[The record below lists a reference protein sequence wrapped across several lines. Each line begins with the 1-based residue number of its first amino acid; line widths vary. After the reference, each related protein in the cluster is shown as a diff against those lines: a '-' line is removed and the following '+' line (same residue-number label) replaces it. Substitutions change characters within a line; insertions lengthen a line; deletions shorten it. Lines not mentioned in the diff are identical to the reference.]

1 MNKIE
6 QWNGHSIRFVEHN
19 GEWWAVLADI
29 AKALELEQRFI
40 KRRLAD
46 DVFSKHPITDS
57 LGRQQ
62 EMLIVNEFGI
72 YETIFSS
79 RKPEAKA
86 FKVWVFEIIKQLRQQ
101 SGLEGFQAFRMLDK
115 QHQKNAMT
123 LLSNGLQEV
132 NKEAKPKDMMKAN
145 TIANKAISNKYGYPK
160 MVKKSE
166 MTKPMLRDREQ
177 VLDETVELML
187 VKERY
192 GLNFSVANTIYN
204 KTNKKRLE
212 ERTQTRMK
220 LKKY

>member
-1 MNKIE
+1 MEKLE

-29 AKALELEQRFI
+29 AKALELKPKYVKE
-40 KRRLAD
+40 RLSD
-46 DVFSKHPITDS
+46 EVVLTDHVLDG
-57 LGRQQ
+57 LGRKQ

-86 FKVWVFEIIKQLRQQ
+86 FKVWVFEIIKQLRKQ

-123 LLSNGLQEV
+123 LLSNGFQEV

-160 MVKKSE
+160 MVKKSK
-166 MTKPMLRDREQ
+166 MTEPMLRDREQ

-192 GLNFSVANTIYN
+192 GLNFSVADTIYS
-204 KTNKKRLE
+204 KIS
-212 ERTQTRMK
+212 
-220 LKKY
+220 

>member
-1 MNKIE
+1 MEKIE

-29 AKALELEQRFI
+29 AKALDLKPKYVKE
-40 KRRLAD
+40 RLGD
-46 DVFSKHPITDS
+46 EVVLTDHVLDS

-79 RKPEAKA
+79 RKTEAKA

-123 LLSNGLQEV
+123 LLSNGFQEV

-166 MTKPMLRDREQ
+166 MTEPMLRDREQ

-204 KTNKKRLE
+204 KTC
-212 ERTQTRMK
+212 
-220 LKKY
+220 

>member
-1 MNKIE
+1 MEKIE
-6 QWNGHSIRFVEHN
+6 QWNGRSIRFVEHN

-29 AKALELEQRFI
+29 AKALELKPKYVKE
-40 KRRLAD
+40 RLSD
-46 DVFSKHPITDS
+46 EVVLTDHVLDS
-57 LGRQQ
+57 LGRKQ

-123 LLSNGLQEV
+123 LLSNGFQEV

-166 MTKPMLRDREQ
+166 MTETMLRDREQ

-192 GLNFSVANTIYN
+192 GLNFSIADTIYS
-204 KTNKKRLE
+204 KTS
-212 ERTQTRMK
+212 
-220 LKKY
+220 

>member
-1 MNKIE
+1 MEKLE

-40 KRRLAD
+40 KRRLED

-101 SGLEGFQAFRMLDK
+101 TGLEGFQAFRMLDK

-123 LLSNGLQEV
+123 LLSNGFQEV
-132 NKEAKPKDMMKAN
+132 NKEAKPKDMIKAN

-166 MTKPMLRDREQ
+166 MTEPMLRDREQ

-192 GLNFSVANTIYN
+192 GLNFSVANTIYG
-204 KTNKKRLE
+204 KTC
-212 ERTQTRMK
+212 
-220 LKKY
+220 

>member
-1 MNKIE
+1 MEKIE

-19 GEWWAVLADI
+19 REWWAVLADI

-40 KRRLAD
+40 KRRLED
-46 DVFSKHPITDS
+46 DVFSKHPITDN
-57 LGRQQ
+57 LGRKQ

-123 LLSNGLQEV
+123 LLSNGFQEV

-166 MTKPMLRDREQ
+166 MTEPMLRDREQ

-204 KTNKKRLE
+204 KTC
-212 ERTQTRMK
+212 
-220 LKKY
+220 

>member
-1 MNKIE
+1 MEKLE

-40 KRRLAD
+40 KRRLED
-46 DVFSKHPITDS
+46 DVFSKHPITDN
-57 LGRQQ
+57 LGREQ

-86 FKVWVFEIIKQLRQQ
+86 FKVWVFEIIRQLRQQ
-101 SGLEGFQAFRMLDK
+101 SGLESFQAFRMLDK
-115 QHQKNAMT
+115 QHQKNAMI
-123 LLSNGLQEV
+123 LLSNGFQEV

-166 MTKPMLRDREQ
+166 MTEPMLRDREQ
-177 VLDETVELML
+177 VLDATVELML

-192 GLNFSVANTIYN
+192 GLNISVADTIYN
-204 KTNKKRLE
+204 KTC
-212 ERTQTRMK
+212 
-220 LKKY
+220 

>member
-1 MNKIE
+1 MEKIE

-40 KRRLAD
+40 KRRLED
-46 DVFSKHPITDS
+46 DVFSKHLILDS
-57 LGRQQ
+57 LGRKQ

-101 SGLEGFQAFRMLDK
+101 TGLEGFQAFRMLDK

-123 LLSNGLQEV
+123 LLSNGLQGV
-132 NKEAKPKDMMKAN
+132 NKEAKPKDMIKAN

-166 MTKPMLRDREQ
+166 MTEPMLRDREQ

-192 GLNFSVANTIYN
+192 GLNFSVANTIYG
-204 KTNKKRLE
+204 KTC
-212 ERTQTRMK
+212 
-220 LKKY
+220 

>member
-1 MNKIE
+1 MLNRRTYREKIQ

-40 KRRLAD
+40 KRRLED
-46 DVFSKHPITDS
+46 DVFSKHPITDN

-123 LLSNGLQEV
+123 LLSNGLQEA
-132 NKEAKPKDMMKAN
+132 NKEAKPKDMIKAN

-160 MVKKSE
+160 MVKKAE
-166 MTKPMLRDREQ
+166 MTEPMLRDREQ
-177 VLDETVELML
+177 ALDETVELML
-187 VKERY
+187 IKERY
-192 GLNFSVANTIYN
+192 GLNISVADTIYS
-204 KTNKKRLE
+204 KTS
-212 ERTQTRMK
+212 
-220 LKKY
+220 

>member
-1 MNKIE
+1 MEKIE

-29 AKALELEQRFI
+29 AKALELKPKYVKE
-40 KRRLAD
+40 RLSD
-46 DVFSKHPITDS
+46 EVVLTDHVLDS
-57 LGRQQ
+57 LGRKQ

-86 FKVWVFEIIKQLRQQ
+86 FKVWVFEIIKQLRKQ

-123 LLSNGLQEV
+123 LLSNGFQKV
-132 NKEAKPKDMMKAN
+132 NKEAKPKDMIKAN

-166 MTKPMLRDREQ
+166 MTESMLRDREQ
-177 VLDETVELML
+177 ALDETVELML
-187 VKERY
+187 IKERY
-192 GLNFSVANTIYN
+192 GLNFSVADTIYS
-204 KTNKKRLE
+204 KTS
-212 ERTQTRMK
+212 
-220 LKKY
+220 

>member
-1 MNKIE
+1 MEKLE
-6 QWNGHSIRFVEHN
+6 QWNGHNIRFVEHN

-29 AKALELEQRFI
+29 ARALNLRTDKVKMRLE
-40 KRRLAD
+40 D
-46 DVFSKHPITDS
+46 DHLSRVGIQDN
-57 LGRQQ
+57 LGRKQ

-101 SGLEGFQAFRMLDK
+101 TGLEGFQAFRMLDK

-123 LLSNGLQEV
+123 LLSNGFQEV
-132 NKEAKPKDMMKAN
+132 NKEAKTKDMMKAN

-166 MTKPMLRDREQ
+166 MTEPMLRDREQ

-192 GLNFSVANTIYN
+192 CLNFSVANTIYN
-204 KTNKKRLE
+204 KTC
-212 ERTQTRMK
+212 
-220 LKKY
+220 

>member
-1 MNKIE
+1 MEKLE
-6 QWNGHSIRFVEHN
+6 QWNGHGIRFVEHN

-40 KRRLAD
+40 KRRLED

-79 RKPEAKA
+79 RKPEVKA

-101 SGLEGFQAFRMLDK
+101 TGLEGFQAFRMLDK

-123 LLSNGLQEV
+123 LLSNGFQEV
-132 NKEAKPKDMMKAN
+132 NKEAKPKDMIKAN

-166 MTKPMLRDREQ
+166 MTEPMLRDREQ

-192 GLNFSVANTIYN
+192 GLNFSVANTIYG
-204 KTNKKRLE
+204 KTC
-212 ERTQTRMK
+212 
-220 LKKY
+220 

>member
-1 MNKIE
+1 MEKLE

-40 KRRLAD
+40 KRRLED
-46 DVFSKHPITDS
+46 DVFSKHPITDN
-57 LGRQQ
+57 LGREQ

-86 FKVWVFEIIKQLRQQ
+86 FKVWVFEIIRQLRQQ

-123 LLSNGLQEV
+123 LLSNGFQEV
-132 NKEAKPKDMMKAN
+132 NKEAKPKDMIKAN

-166 MTKPMLRDREQ
+166 MTEPMLRDREQ

-204 KTNKKRLE
+204 KTC
-212 ERTQTRMK
+212 
-220 LKKY
+220 

>member
-1 MNKIE
+1 MEKIE

-29 AKALELEQRFI
+29 AKALDLKPKYVKE
-40 KRRLAD
+40 RLSD
-46 DVFSKHPITDS
+46 EVVLTDHVLDS
-57 LGRQQ
+57 LGRKQ

-123 LLSNGLQEV
+123 LLSNGFQEV

-166 MTKPMLRDREQ
+166 MTEPMLRDREQ

-204 KTNKKRLE
+204 KTC
-212 ERTQTRMK
+212 
-220 LKKY
+220 

>member
-1 MNKIE
+1 MEKIE

-29 AKALELEQRFI
+29 AKALDLKPKYVKE
-40 KRRLAD
+40 RLGD
-46 DVFSKHPITDS
+46 EVVLTDHVLDS

-101 SGLEGFQAFRMLDK
+101 TGLEGFQAFRMLDK

-123 LLSNGLQEV
+123 LLSNGFQEV

-166 MTKPMLRDREQ
+166 MTEPMLRDREQ

-192 GLNFSVANTIYN
+192 GLNFSVANTIYG
-204 KTNKKRLE
+204 KTC
-212 ERTQTRMK
+212 
-220 LKKY
+220 

>member
-1 MNKIE
+1 MEKLE

-29 AKALELEQRFI
+29 AKALELKPKYVKE
-40 KRRLAD
+40 RLSD
-46 DVFSKHPITDS
+46 EVVLTDHVLDS
-57 LGRQQ
+57 LGRKQ

-86 FKVWVFEIIKQLRQQ
+86 FKVWVFEIIKQLRKQ

-115 QHQKNAMT
+115 QHQKNAIT
-123 LLSNGLQEV
+123 LLSNGLQEA
-132 NKEAKPKDMMKAN
+132 NKEAKPKDMIKAN

-166 MTKPMLRDREQ
+166 MTQPMLRDREQ

-192 GLNFSVANTIYN
+192 GLNISVADTIYS
-204 KTNKKRLE
+204 KTS
-212 ERTQTRMK
+212 
-220 LKKY
+220 

>member
-1 MNKIE
+1 MEKLE

-19 GEWWAVLADI
+19 GEWWVVLADI
-29 AKALELEQRFI
+29 AKALDLKPKYVKE
-40 KRRLAD
+40 RLGD
-46 DVFSKHPITDS
+46 EVVLTDHVLDS

-123 LLSNGLQEV
+123 LLSNGFQEV

-166 MTKPMLRDREQ
+166 MTEPMLRDREQ

-187 VKERY
+187 IKERY
-192 GLNFSVANTIYN
+192 GLNFSVANTIYG
-204 KTNKKRLE
+204 KTC
-212 ERTQTRMK
+212 
-220 LKKY
+220 

>member
-1 MNKIE
+1 MEKLE

-19 GEWWAVLADI
+19 GEWWAVLVDI
-29 AKALELEQRFI
+29 AKALDLKPKYVKE
-40 KRRLAD
+40 RLSD
-46 DVFSKHPITDS
+46 EVVLTDHVLDS
-57 LGRQQ
+57 LGRKQ

-123 LLSNGLQEV
+123 LLSNGLQGV
-132 NKEAKPKDMMKAN
+132 NKEAKPKDLIKAN

-166 MTKPMLRDREQ
+166 MTEPMLRDREQ

-187 VKERY
+187 IKERY
-192 GLNFSVANTIYN
+192 GLNFSVANTIYG
-204 KTNKKRLE
+204 KTC
-212 ERTQTRMK
+212 
-220 LKKY
+220 

>member
-1 MNKIE
+1 MEKIE
-6 QWNGHSIRFVEHN
+6 QWNGHGIRFVEHN

-40 KRRLAD
+40 KRRLED
-46 DVFSKHPITDS
+46 DVFSKHPIIDN
-57 LGRQQ
+57 LGREQ

-101 SGLEGFQAFRMLDK
+101 TGLEGFQAFRMLDK

-123 LLSNGLQEV
+123 LLSNGFQEV
-132 NKEAKPKDMMKAN
+132 NKEAKPKDMIKAN

-166 MTKPMLRDREQ
+166 MTEPMLRDREQ

-192 GLNFSVANTIYN
+192 GLNFSVANTIYG
-204 KTNKKRLE
+204 KTC
-212 ERTQTRMK
+212 
-220 LKKY
+220 

>member
-1 MNKIE
+1 MEKLE

-29 AKALELEQRFI
+29 AKALDLKPKYVKE
-40 KRRLAD
+40 RLGD
-46 DVFSKHPITDS
+46 EVVLTDHVLDS

-123 LLSNGLQEV
+123 LLSNGFQEV

-166 MTKPMLRDREQ
+166 MTEPMLRDREQ

-192 GLNFSVANTIYN
+192 CLNFSVANTIYN
-204 KTNKKRLE
+204 KTC
-212 ERTQTRMK
+212 
-220 LKKY
+220 

>member
-1 MNKIE
+1 MEKLE

-19 GEWWAVLADI
+19 GEWWAVLVDI
-29 AKALELEQRFI
+29 AKALDLKPKYVKE
-40 KRRLAD
+40 RLSD
-46 DVFSKHPITDS
+46 EVVLTDHVLDS
-57 LGRQQ
+57 LGRKQ

-123 LLSNGLQEV
+123 LLSNGLQGV
-132 NKEAKPKDMMKAN
+132 NKEAKPKDLIKAN

-166 MTKPMLRDREQ
+166 MTEPMLRDREQ

-204 KTNKKRLE
+204 KTC
-212 ERTQTRMK
+212 
-220 LKKY
+220 

>member
-1 MNKIE
+1 MEKLE

-29 AKALELEQRFI
+29 AKALDLKPKYVKE
-40 KRRLAD
+40 RLGD
-46 DVFSKHPITDS
+46 EVVLTDHVLDS

-123 LLSNGLQEV
+123 LLSNGFQEV

-166 MTKPMLRDREQ
+166 MTEPMLRDREQ

-204 KTNKKRLE
+204 KTC
-212 ERTQTRMK
+212 
-220 LKKY
+220 

>member
-1 MNKIE
+1 MEKLE

-29 AKALELEQRFI
+29 AKALELKPKYVKE
-40 KRRLAD
+40 RLSD
-46 DVFSKHPITDS
+46 EVVLTDHVLDS
-57 LGRQQ
+57 LGRKQ

-123 LLSNGLQEV
+123 LLSNGFQEV

-166 MTKPMLRDREQ
+166 MTEPMLRDREQ
-177 VLDETVELML
+177 ALDETVELML
-187 VKERY
+187 IKERY
-192 GLNFSVANTIYN
+192 GLNISVADTIYS
-204 KTNKKRLE
+204 KTS
-212 ERTQTRMK
+212 
-220 LKKY
+220 

>member
-1 MNKIE
+1 MEKLE
-6 QWNGHSIRFVEHN
+6 QWNGHGIRFVEHN

-29 AKALELEQRFI
+29 AKALDLKPKYVKE
-40 KRRLAD
+40 RLSD
-46 DVFSKHPITDS
+46 EVVLTDHVLDS
-57 LGRQQ
+57 LGRKQ

-101 SGLEGFQAFRMLDK
+101 TGLEGFQAFRMLDK

-123 LLSNGLQEV
+123 LLSNGLQGV
-132 NKEAKPKDMMKAN
+132 NKEAKPKDMIKAN

-166 MTKPMLRDREQ
+166 MTEPMLRDREQ

-192 GLNFSVANTIYN
+192 GLNFSVANTIYG
-204 KTNKKRLE
+204 KTC
-212 ERTQTRMK
+212 
-220 LKKY
+220 

>member
-1 MNKIE
+1 MEKLE

-29 AKALELEQRFI
+29 AKALDLKPKYVKE
-40 KRRLAD
+40 RLSD
-46 DVFSKHPITDS
+46 EVVLTDHVLDS

-123 LLSNGLQEV
+123 LLSNGFQEV

-166 MTKPMLRDREQ
+166 MTEPMLRDREQ

-204 KTNKKRLE
+204 KTC
-212 ERTQTRMK
+212 
-220 LKKY
+220 